1 MVRSMKKIV
10 IGAVCCIALAVA
22 GFAAYRVGLLDRFT
36 GAAQPA
42 GTAAAGG
49 TPTAE
54 NPVGATAA
62 SGTAGGAPVEA
73 GAASAPSAEP
83 GTTLADMAAPQ
94 PAADTPAPAPGGPA
108 PTPVP
113 AGLVAVAK
121 EGEAVSNK
129 AIEIRVTDVRRAA
142 AAGNRQAPEG
152 REFVTVFSDWKS
164 LVPPQ
169 KVNRKKAQDRS
180 AGMGSLGFGGG
191 VTAKD
196 RAADEADATLE
207 DVPFE
212 IGPLTQKVW
221 LVANGT
227 SAEGID
233 VAATNAAEGPLPTG
247 TLRLPA
253 LNSVKS
259 GPLVFLAPANA
270 QALALLVLDS
280 ANGHLL
286 VPIRGA
292 APVPA
297 STLGGASKSNEL
309 VDLAIAG
316 ASWSTTAPATP
327 GSKTLVVTVRGISR
341 QNAIADIPF
350 GDFSFLQT
358 GAGCIAQPE
367 RPDQTLARPFSPKGS
382 FIPFI
387 PTEGQLAF
395 VVPVDTQS
403 AALLLR
409 LNQGASLDLPVLGD
423 GSARKP
429 PVATTHDDGKVLRIG
444 IVGASAPPA
453 TVSAPRAGLEYVAVD
468 YIVENLTV
476 NTGIDLQPAPQLA
489 LADAE
494 GKTYP
499 PDQASQLLPCRLA
512 GRNTVP
518 AAGWRRFS
526 LLYAVPVGQP
536 LSLKYRG
543 FESEGTLK
551 VR

>member
-1 MVRSMKKIV
+1 MKR
-10 IGAVCCIALAVA
+10 LAVA
-22 GFAAYRVGLLDRFT
+22 MLVVIVLVSAGFSAYRFGLFGPSISPSATETAATVLPPGT
-36 GAAQPA
+36 PAGETAGSTPAGAGSAGTEQAPGAPAQTPGAAAETPGGSGSAPPA
-42 GTAAAGG
+42 DQAALASGGTA
-49 TPTAE
+49 P
-54 NPVGATAA
+54 
-62 SGTAGGAPVEA
+62 
-73 GAASAPSAEP
+73 
-83 GTTLADMAAPQ
+83 
-94 PAADTPAPAPGGPA
+94 TPAPAGM
-108 PTPVP
+108 
-113 AGLVAVAK
+113 VAVAK
-121 EGEAVSNK
+121 AGEAIANK
-129 AIEIRVTDVRRAA
+129 AIEIRVTDVRTAA

-152 REFVTVFSDWKS
+152 REFVTVVSDWKS

-191 VTAKD
+191 TTARD

-233 VAATNAAEGPLPTG
+233 VDATNAAEGRLPTG

-286 VPIRGA
+286 VPIRGP

-316 ASWSTTAPATP
+316 ASWSATAPATP
-327 GSKTLVVTVRGISR
+327 GSKTLVVTLKGISR

-367 RPDQTLARPFSPKGS
+367 RPDQTLTRPFSPKGS

-409 LNQGASLDLPVLGD
+409 LHQGASLDLPVLGD

-429 PVATTHDDGKVLRIG
+429 PVAATHDDGKVLRIG
-444 IVGASAPPA
+444 VVGVSAPPA
-453 TVSAPRAGLEYVAVD
+453 TVPAPRSGLEYVAVD

-476 NTGIDLQPAPQLA
+476 NTGIDLQPGPQLA

-499 PDQASQLLPCRLA
+499 PDQASQLLPCRLT

-518 AAGWRRFS
+518 AGGWRRFS

-536 LSLKYRG
+536 LTLKYRG

>member
-1 MVRSMKKIV
+1 MTVV
-10 IGAVCCIALAVA
+10 VVLAAL
-22 GFAAYRVGLLDRFT
+22 
-36 GAAQPA
+36 
-42 GTAAAGG
+42 AAAGFG
-49 TPTAE
+49 AYRFGLFGPSISPSATETAATAGRQVCRRR
-54 NPVGATAA
+54 NGGAT
-62 SGTAGGAPVEA
+62 PA
-73 GAASAPSAEP
+73 GAASAATEQVPGAAVQTPEAAAETPGGSGSAP
-83 GTTLADMAAPQ
+83 PTD
-94 PAADTPAPAPGGPA
+94 PATPASGGPA
-108 PTPVP
+108 PTPAP

-129 AIEIRVTDVRRAA
+129 AIEIRITDVRTAA

-152 REFVTVFSDWKS
+152 REFVTVVSDWKS

-191 VTAKD
+191 ATAKD
-196 RAADEADATLE
+196 RAADEADTTLE

-233 VAATNAAEGPLPTG
+233 VAATNAAEGRLPTG

-253 LNSVKS
+253 LNAVKS

-286 VPIRGA
+286 VPIKGP

-316 ASWSTTAPATP
+316 ASWSAAAPATP
-327 GSKTLVVTVRGISR
+327 GSKTLVVTIRGISR

-367 RPDQTLARPFSPKGS
+367 RPDQTLTRPFSPRGS

-395 VVPVDTQS
+395 VVPADTQS

-423 GSARKP
+423 GSARTP
-429 PVATTHDDGKVLRIG
+429 PVTATHDDGKVLRIG
-444 IVGASAPPA
+444 IVGVSAPPA
-453 TVSAPRAGLEYVAVD
+453 TVPAPRAGLEYVAVD

-499 PDQASQLLPCRLA
+499 PDQAGQLLPCRLT

-536 LSLKYRG
+536 LTLKYRG